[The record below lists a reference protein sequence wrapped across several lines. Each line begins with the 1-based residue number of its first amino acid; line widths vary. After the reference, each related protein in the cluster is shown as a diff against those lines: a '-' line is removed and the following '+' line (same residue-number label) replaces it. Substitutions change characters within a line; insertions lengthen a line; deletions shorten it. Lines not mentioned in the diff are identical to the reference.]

1 MEDDSEALIAPKSE
15 RDMFMEFG
23 VLPALK
29 VPVDEQAPCYFMSNY
44 VIAPRFAARGY
55 FDFLTPM
62 LKTESA
68 DSPIALAFS
77 AVALASLAGRPV
89 GRGTRW
95 FGDSCLQYTKALKAV
110 NLALQNPAQQKADST
125 LAAIIMLSF
134 FEVGDTLSTTGLI
147 LINRRPWLRSGVTP
161 LHGFHMWKVPSSLL
175 KCEGRNS
182 CAQKLAIRSL
192 YAYETKW

>member
-1 MEDDSEALIAPKSE
+1 MEDDSEAPITPKSE
-15 RDMFMEFG
+15 PDTFMGFG

-44 VIAPRFAARGY
+44 VITPRFAARGY
-55 FDFLTPM
+55 FDFLMPM
-62 LKTESA
+62 LKSENA

-110 NLALQNPAQQKADST
+110 NLALQHPVQQKADST

-134 FEVGDTLSTTGLI
+134 FEVGDH
-147 LINRRPWLRSGVTP
+147 RD
-161 LHGFHMWKVPSSLL
+161 LHLQPV
-175 KCEGRNS
+175 
-182 CAQKLAIRSL
+182 
-192 YAYETKW
+192 